1 MRTHFKS
8 ILIINLQIYSANPED
23 ETNTDSSLASFA
35 QPGPTNILQMEN
47 DDGLWV
53 RLSTESIRE
62 HCTSSWFPTE
72 AWCLQY
78 NQHLGKTLLHPILES
93 SSTKAL
99 MEQVDQSSP
108 TTSDANE
115 ENENTIDYF
124 DFMKTDRP
132 TDEASSAN
140 DGEELVA
147 AAKLL
152 QITEQPPTTDESPAN
167 AAAAAAAAANIN
179 IANLNQ
185 SNIGAA
191 IAGVVGGGAK
201 KMQAL
206 QKWLKGDSFEENE
219 SPRKRKSEGHD
230 PRSLG
235 NRSFDRSRSVSPEI
249 FSRNIYLIQIAEI
262 FANILQYFS
271 EEV

>member
-1 MRTHFKS
+1 
-8 ILIINLQIYSANPED
+8 
-23 ETNTDSSLASFA
+23 
-35 QPGPTNILQMEN
+35 MEN

-132 TDEASSAN
+132 GDEGPGSAAGPDEEPATVKMLQTADASEDSSSSA
-140 DGEELVA
+140 
-147 AAKLL
+147 
-152 QITEQPPTTDESPAN
+152 P
-167 AAAAAAAAANIN
+167 NIN

-219 SPRKRKSEGHD
+219 SPRKRRNEVGD
-230 PRSLG
+230 MRANG

-249 FSRNIYLIQIAEI
+249 FSC
-262 FANILQYFS
+262 ILELYY
-271 EEV
+271 VWKDTY

>member
-1 MRTHFKS
+1 
-8 ILIINLQIYSANPED
+8 
-23 ETNTDSSLASFA
+23 
-35 QPGPTNILQMEN
+35 MEN

-132 TDEASSAN
+132 GDEGPGSAN
-140 DGEELVA
+140 GEEPATVKMLP
-147 AAKLL
+147 
-152 QITEQPPTTDESPAN
+152 ITDASEDSSGSAP
-167 AAAAAAAAANIN
+167 NIN

-206 QKWLKGDSFEENE
+206 QKWLKGDSFDEND
-219 SPRKRKSEGHD
+219 SPRKRRNDGGD
-230 PRSLG
+230 MRANG

-249 FSRNIYLIQIAEI
+249 FSCMSKLLKCKSI
-262 FANILQYFS
+262 FLVNYYVFQ
-271 EEV
+271 

>member
-1 MRTHFKS
+1 
-8 ILIINLQIYSANPED
+8 
-23 ETNTDSSLASFA
+23 
-35 QPGPTNILQMEN
+35 MEN

-132 TDEASSAN
+132 ADEGSSAN
-140 DGEELVA
+140 DEEPA
-147 AAKLL
+147 AVQML
-152 QITEQPPTTDESPAN
+152 QITDATEDSSASAT
-167 AAAAAAAAANIN
+167 NIN

-185 SNIGAA
+185 TNIGAA

-206 QKWLKGDSFEENE
+206 QKWLKGDSFDENE
-219 SPRKRKSEGHD
+219 SPRKRKSECGD
-230 PRSLG
+230 MRGNG

-249 FSRNIYLIQIAEI
+249 FSCI
-262 FANILQYFS
+262 
-271 EEV
+271 